1 MNSFL
6 GGPTAN
12 QIPFL
17 QILLFH
23 PIRQVF
29 ANALV
34 LGVNWQFVEEKRAE
48 RVIVGVGFC
57 GGSGG
62 QQGFGDLGVDVR
74 VARRFVEEWDGISG
88 EKIKRSL

>member
-1 MNSFL
+1 M
-6 GGPTAN
+6 
-12 QIPFL
+12 
-17 QILLFH
+17 
-23 PIRQVF
+23 
-29 ANALV
+29 
-34 LGVNWQFVEEKRAE
+34 
-48 RVIVGVGFC
+48 GVGFC